1 MVGVKLKILSPLY
14 MELPKNQ
21 DEGLNISVA
30 KNCLRPENVPLNQG
44 LLEISNLGMAIT
56 RISNLLNK

>member
-1 MVGVKLKILSPLY
+1 MVGVKLKILSPFY

-30 KNCLRPENVPLNQG
+30 KNCLRPENVPLN
-44 LLEISNLGMAIT
+44 
-56 RISNLLNK
+56 